1 MGYIYTKIKK
11 MTIKVSVGE
20 LFDKITILEIKRFR
34 ITDPEKLR
42 NVLKEY
48 NYLCTKALKLDKS
61 YASTKEFKKLYKI
74 NLILWEV
81 EDSKRSHERSKDF
94 GSDFIELA
102 RNVYKFNDKRAL
114 VKKAINDKYNSEIV
128 EEKSYKKY

>member
-1 MGYIYTKIKK
+1 

-48 NYLCTKALKLDKS
+48 NYLCTKALKLDKN

-114 VKKAINDKYNSEIV
+114 VKKAINTKYNSEIV

>member
-1 MGYIYTKIKK
+1 

-20 LFDKITILEIKRFR
+20 LFDKITILDIKRFK
-34 ITDPEKLR
+34 ITEPDKLQ
-42 NVLKEY
+42 NILKEY
-48 NYLCTKALKLDKS
+48 NYLCKKALKLDKD

-74 NLILWEV
+74 NLILWDV
-81 EDSKRSHERSKDF
+81 EDSKRSHERAKTF
-94 GSDFIELA
+94 GADFIELA

-114 VKKAINDKYNSEIV
+114 VKKAINTKYNSEIV

>member
-1 MGYIYTKIKK
+1 

-20 LFDKITILEIKRFR
+20 LFDKIAILEIKRFK
-34 ITDPEKLR
+34 ITDPEKLH

-48 NYLCTKALKLDKS
+48 NYLYKKALKLDKE

-74 NLILWEV
+74 NLILWEI
-81 EDSKRSHERSKDF
+81 ENLKRTHEKSKDF
-94 GSDFIELA
+94 GVEFIELA

-114 VKKAINDKYNSEIV
+114 VKKAINTKYNSEII
-128 EEKSYKKY
+128 EEKSYK

>member
-1 MGYIYTKIKK
+1 

-20 LFDKITILEIKRFR
+20 LFDKITILDIKRFK
-34 ITDPEKLR
+34 ITEPEKLQ
-42 NVLKEY
+42 NILKEY
-48 NYLCTKALKLDKS
+48 NYLCKKALKLDKD

-81 EDSKRSHERSKDF
+81 EDSKRSHERAKTF
-94 GSDFIELA
+94 GADFIELA

-114 VKKAINDKYNSEIV
+114 VKKAINTKYNSEII

>member
-1 MGYIYTKIKK
+1 

-20 LFDKITILEIKRFR
+20 LFDKIAILEIKRFR
-34 ITDPEKLR
+34 ITEPEKLH

-48 NYLCTKALKLDKS
+48 NYLCKKALKLDKQ

-74 NLILWEV
+74 NLILWEI
-81 EDSKRSHERSKDF
+81 ENSKRSHEKSKDF
-94 GSDFIELA
+94 GAEFIELA

-114 VKKAINDKYNSEIV
+114 IKKAININYKSEII
-128 EEKSYKKY
+128 EEKSYK

>member
-1 MGYIYTKIKK
+1 

-34 ITDPEKLR
+34 ITEPEKLH
-42 NVLKEY
+42 NVLREY
-48 NYLCTKALKLDKS
+48 NYLCKKALKLDKE
-61 YASTKEFKKLYKI
+61 YASSKEFKKLYKI

-94 GSDFIELA
+94 GAEFIELA

-114 VKKAINDKYNSEIV
+114 VKKAINTKYNSEIV

>member
-1 MGYIYTKIKK
+1 

-20 LFDKITILEIKRFR
+20 LFDKITILDIKRFK
-34 ITDPEKLR
+34 ITESEKLH

-48 NYLCTKALKLDKS
+48 NYLCKKALKLDKD

-74 NLILWEV
+74 NLILWDV
-81 EDSKRSHERSKDF
+81 EDSKRSHERAKTF
-94 GSDFIELA
+94 GADFIELA

-114 VKKAINDKYNSEIV
+114 VKKAINTKYNSEIV